1 MYIIFYY
8 RQTSEII
15 KLKKEL
21 DKIKENLKA
30 YEMNLVKKDE
40 AIENLNKALDKQ
52 KEKHDLLHVMSEWK
66 LKRVE
71 RIKDVKNCLFKYF

>member
-1 MYIIFYY
+1 
-8 RQTSEII
+8 
-15 KLKKEL
+15 
-21 DKIKENLKA
+21 
-30 YEMNLVKKDE
+30 MNLVKKDE

-71 RIKDVKNCLFKYF
+71 KLKDVRNCFVHIFSIYFN